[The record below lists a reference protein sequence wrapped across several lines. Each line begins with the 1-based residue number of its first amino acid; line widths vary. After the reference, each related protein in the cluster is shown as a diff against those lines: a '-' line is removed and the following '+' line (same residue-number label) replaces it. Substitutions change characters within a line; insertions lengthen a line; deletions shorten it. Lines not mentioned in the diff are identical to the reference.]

1 MSHPISTSWTSVAG
15 DAGRFDAYLALPP
28 GGSGPGL
35 LLYQEIFGV
44 NGHIRSVAE
53 QYALAGFVVL
63 APDVFWQQQPR
74 IELGYSA
81 DDVQRGRALAGAL
94 QPDAVR
100 RDMVDALRT
109 LRALPQAHG
118 RACGVIG
125 YCMGGRLAYTA
136 AALTEVDAAVAYYG
150 GGIHDQLELAPRIRC
165 PIQFHYGALDANI
178 PLAAVDKVRAAM
190 QGHDA
195 QVHVYEHADHG
206 FNCWAR
212 GSYHAASAALAHG
225 RSLQF
230 LAQQLF

>member
-1 MSHPISTSWTSVAG
+1 MSHPVTTSWTAING

-35 LLYQEIFGV
+35 LLFQEIFGV
-44 NGHIRSVAE
+44 NEHIRSVAE
-53 QYALAGFVVL
+53 QYALAGFVVM

-81 DDVQRGRALAGAL
+81 DDVQRGRALAGAM
-94 QPDAVR
+94 DHGAVQ
-100 RDMVDALRT
+100 RDMVDAVRT
-109 LRALPQAHG
+109 LRAVPQAAG
-118 RACGVIG
+118 RKAGVIG
-125 YCMGGRLAYTA
+125 YCLGGRLAYTA
-136 AALTEVDAAVAYYG
+136 AALTDVDAAVAYYG
-150 GGIHDQLELAPRIRC
+150 GGIQDQLDLAPRIQC

-178 PLAAVDKVRAAM
+178 PLSAVDKVRAAV
-190 QGHDA
+190 QGKDA
-195 QVHVYEHADHG
+195 QVHVYDRADHG